1 MSNKITE
8 KYFTQDDFS
17 QREADVLTQVTAKTG
32 FVVEKEIFRGMIYG
46 KNKVGS
52 LIYKGTRKGEPAV
65 LKLQGLKPE
74 VDEGEIVKHFT
85 AQSQSNLVRVPVL
98 YVHKP
103 WTKELGYGYLITEY
117 LNAPKIFEMPF
128 ASAEHMQDF
137 ARFYQEYRTSAL
149 TRSWT
154 EPETKDSLAFTVH
167 RVDHWRKISEH
178 KKRLTLEDYAPY
190 LVRYYPVAVKHLPTI
205 PMVFCH
211 GHLTA
216 NDIYHLPDDSFVV
229 LSNLFW
235 SYRPQWYDLAFNVWS
250 CLMHIRDTSY
260 TFEQLLRYVEEWF
273 AVYRTIPTVQQ
284 DKDFERKI
292 TVLLL
297 ERTMGAILVDLGA
310 NDFYEKEQKKPYLR
324 HLLDLHQRLFSHLAQ
339 KLETVLQRPIDE
351 FY

>member
-8 KYFTQDDFS
+8 KYFIQDDFS
-17 QREADVLTQVTAKTG
+17 QREADVLAQVTAETG
-32 FVVEKEIFRGMIYG
+32 FVVEKEIFRGMIYD

-52 LIYKGTRKGEPAV
+52 LIYKGTLKDEPAV

-85 AQSQSNLVRVPVL
+85 AQSKSKLVRVPAL

-103 WTKELGYGYLITEY
+103 WTEKRGYGYLITEY
-117 LNAPKIFEMPF
+117 LDAPKIFEMPF
-128 ASAEHMQDF
+128 ASAEQMQDF

-149 TRSWT
+149 TRSWI
-154 EPETKDSLAFTVH
+154 ESETKDSLAFTVH

-178 KKRLTLEDYAPY
+178 KKRLPLEDYAPY
-190 LVRYYPVAVKHLPTI
+190 LMRYYPIAVKHLPSI

-216 NDIYHLPDDSFVV
+216 NDIYQLGDGSFVV

-235 SYRPQWYDLAFNVWS
+235 SYRPQWYDLAFNVWN

-260 TFEQLLRYVEEWF
+260 TFEQLLRYVEEWL
-273 AVYRTIPTVQQ
+273 AVYRIIPVVQQ

-292 TVLLL
+292 TALLL

-310 NDFYEKEQKKPYLR
+310 NDYYEKEENKSYLQ
-324 HLLDLHQRLFSHLAQ
+324 HLLDLHQKLFDHLAQ
-339 KLETVLQRPIDE
+339 KLETV
-351 FY
+351 